1 MPFSFIETSYDRF
14 GLSAWSEK
22 QLEEAM
28 EACYV
33 TLQNE
38 AIISLKRVAS
48 KYLQL
53 KGKGTGSSAATPQNQ
68 HFQRATN
75 LAQVP

>member
-1 MPFSFIETSYDRF
+1 
-14 GLSAWSEK
+14 
-22 QLEEAM
+22 M

-38 AIISLKRVAS
+38 AIISLKHVAS